1 MLKLTLIMYQ
11 TKTKLI
17 DLNYLYFSLV
27 FGSKRDKIG
36 EGKNQRLRPPNA

>member
-11 TKTKLI
+11 TKKNM

-27 FGSKRDKIG
+27 FGSKRDNIG
-36 EGKNQRLRPPNA
+36 EGKNQRLRPPDG